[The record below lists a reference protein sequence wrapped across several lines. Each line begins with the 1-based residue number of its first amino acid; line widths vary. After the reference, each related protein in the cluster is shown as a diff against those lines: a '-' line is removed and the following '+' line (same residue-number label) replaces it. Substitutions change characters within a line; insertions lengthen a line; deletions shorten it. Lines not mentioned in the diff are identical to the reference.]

1 MHPTAKGG
9 VKEQGGDVDSVRQ
22 GSSPSSTQ
30 VCVLGQVTSSL
41 RATTSSFRLGRILE
55 DEQGPQAQN
64 HHDCLPRGRSH
75 TAGLPLPAQP
85 PCSAQ
90 GKSVVIDSHFYRLE
104 K

>member
-41 RATTSSFRLGRILE
+41 RATY
-55 DEQGPQAQN
+55 
-64 HHDCLPRGRSH
+64 
-75 TAGLPLPAQP
+75 
-85 PCSAQ
+85 
-90 GKSVVIDSHFYRLE
+90 HFFI
-104 K
+104 